1 MLCVYN
7 TAVELLNSDALLTVD
22 IVEMSNIRFLNQQQ
36 LLLDDEQDW
45 SFHPYFAAGRIYDH
59 SFAVRYLV
67 QLYFQPDLAEPIE
80 YLTGANPFAQ
90 KKHILLQPIP
100 DVLVGEPYAALFDYF
115 TDRDELPLGLYR
127 FHAYVLTNPRR
138 DTVIH
143 ADDQVYVVT
152 KSTEMMDRPNV
163 HTFTAP

>member
-45 SFHPYFAAGRIYDH
+45 SFHPYFAAGRMYALLLSFHHMRSLLPLRSLFLAWGVLLTFYFSFSLWVSYDH

-80 YLTGANPFAQ
+80 YLTGANPF
-90 KKHILLQPIP
+90 
-100 DVLVGEPYAALFDYF
+100 VCCF
-115 TDRDELPLGLYR
+115 TDC
-127 FHAYVLTNPRR
+127 V
-138 DTVIH
+138 
-143 ADDQVYVVT
+143 
-152 KSTEMMDRPNV
+152 
-163 HTFTAP
+163 TAPCFRVNRGVWNLLKVTVLLIN